1 MGIGYIYI
9 CECVSCAI
17 LFFLLPKERKKKK
30 EGSRETKSGAM
41 AICLLSQGSCNRLH
55 FLCLVYHYKPKAPH
69 HPTEEK
75 KKEKNPSILSLSVF
89 LLDLFPPTFFLS
101 LPQLLLRLKKMTF
114 GLILMNQSQ
123 HTRIHQTIFR
133 RN

>member
-1 MGIGYIYI
+1 
-9 CECVSCAI
+9 
-17 LFFLLPKERKKKK
+17 
-30 EGSRETKSGAM
+30 M

-101 LPQLLLRLKKMTF
+101 SPPTAVTF
-114 GLILMNQSQ
+114 KEDDFWVDLDESVAT
-123 HTRIHQTIFR
+123 HTHPPNYF
-133 RN
+133 

>member
-9 CECVSCAI
+9 SECVSCAI
-17 LFFLLPKERKKKK
+17 LFFFLKKERKKKK
-30 EGSRETKSGAM
+30 DPERPSPEQWQS
-41 AICLLSQGSCNRLH
+41 
-55 FLCLVYHYKPKAPH
+55 VYCHRAHATVSIFSVLYTIISPKP
-69 HPTEEK
+69 PTIRRRK